1 MIAEENGHPVPGG
14 RALLGLRVGLGRVRL
29 QSYSFTS

>member
-1 MIAEENGHPVPGG
+1 MIAEENGHPVTGG
-14 RALLGLRVGLGRVRL
+14 ALIGLRVGLGRVRL